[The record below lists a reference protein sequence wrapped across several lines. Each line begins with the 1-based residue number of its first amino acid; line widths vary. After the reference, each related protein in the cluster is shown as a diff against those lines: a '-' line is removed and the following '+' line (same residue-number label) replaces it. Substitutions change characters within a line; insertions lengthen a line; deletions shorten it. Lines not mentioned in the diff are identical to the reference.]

1 LHRLHVGE
9 ERQRRV
15 GVVVHP
21 LFERLAEQPRLDER
35 VEQREVFQLGGG
47 GVERRVGVLL
57 HVLAD
62 LLGVLGALGRP
73 LRERL
78 GAAGRVRDDRGQRL
92 RRGGVFDGPVFV
104 GRGGE
109 RRTHQR
115 EI

>member
-1 LHRLHVGE
+1 
-9 ERQRRV
+9 
-15 GVVVHP
+15 
-21 LFERLAEQPRLDER
+21 
-35 VEQREVFQLGGG
+35 QREVFQLGGG

-115 EI
+115 KIHDQRGHDSLHGILLAGCSRRQKQDPRYSPRA